1 MILIKY
7 KLNGKSFNTFTNGC
21 NDFVSTITAL
31 RDLGAIINCKGG
43 NSIYVKR
50 LLLHR

>member
-7 KLNGKSFNTFTNGC
+7 TLNGKSFNTFTNGC
-21 NDFVSTITAL
+21 NDFVRTITAL
-31 RDLGAIINCKGG
+31 RSLGAIINCKGG
-43 NSIYVKR
+43 NSKYVKR